1 MAHITRPASRVMC
14 HAPTR
19 RFSRSSPSPHAARTS
34 SLVAAAPLDHM
45 AQQQRGRPEIQ
56 PEELAIGREI
66 AAGAYGV
73 VYEVSRAVPCGG
85 VLAVG

>member
-1 MAHITRPASRVMC
+1 
-14 HAPTR
+14 
-19 RFSRSSPSPHAARTS
+19 
-34 SLVAAAPLDHM
+34 M